1 MAKFSV
7 PTNSASIAAGTAPGA
22 APLFGTRQSRRA
34 VLRGVSLA
42 VPIAVVSSD
51 RAARAALREPDRDLS
66 PAQDLMAEIHPTR
79 LPDFMLEGAHGLSPL
94 ESPPG
99 KALLVNVWATWCPAC
114 IEELPG
120 VFKAA
125 MTWPQTRVTMVASGQ
140 SYAQLPA
147 IFVKHAGEAG
157 IRLLADPQERI
168 GHGMPWLLTN
178 GDLSLPTTLLVSKSG
193 HILATVESA
202 ADWSLRH
209 NPKIAAL
216 LDI

>member
-1 MAKFSV
+1 MRAHYQPKPLLSTPLPSPGRRVFLRR
-7 PTNSASIAAGTAPGA
+7 TAMILPFVIGA
-22 APLFGTRQSRRA
+22 TGNRA
-34 VLRGVSLA
+34 DAESQDMVQ
-42 VPIAVVSSD
+42 
-51 RAARAALREPDRDLS
+51 ELS
-66 PAQDLMAEIHPTR
+66 PAQEIMTEIPPSR
-79 LPDFMLEGAHGLSPL
+79 LPDFLLQAAHGMARL

-99 KALLVNVWATWCPAC
+99 KALLVNIWATWCPAC

-147 IFVKHAGEAG
+147 IFVKHAEEAG

-168 GHGMPWLLTN
+168 GHGMPWLLTG

-202 ADWSLRH
+202 ADWSLRR